1 MPPIFHT
8 DDKESFWALGPLK
21 EHNEGDRAC
30 QSDGHG
36 YVGQNM
42 NGQVLMCVR
51 EMLRKHYES
60 AAPPHRVR
68 PEDRSPD
75 DLGRYFEGYQKALR
89 CLGLL
94 GVGKADSE
102 APLPAGTLIDK
113 RYRVLEHRVTSGLGC
128 YARYYSYICA
138 DEMPVAQP
146 LQTRVRELIQQ
157 SVSANLRGKLERL
170 QLALCNES
178 AESNVDKEWDE
189 VNIQVNWN
197 VPCVERDAI
206 YCCWSPAGL
215 DPHLGII
222 LTLIWRT

>member
-1 MPPIFHT
+1 MSTTNGARHLTDWIATFIDHTTNIHTPEIFRKWT
-8 DDKESFWALGPLK
+8 AISVIAATLEQKVWLRTSRPLYPNLYTLIIA
-21 EHNEGDRAC
+21 H
-30 QSDGHG
+30 
-36 YVGQNM
+36 
-42 NGQVLMCVR
+42 
-51 EMLRKHYES
+51 
-60 AAPPHRVR
+60 P
-68 PEDRSPD
+68 
-75 DLGRYFEGYQKALR
+75 
-89 CLGLL
+89 
-94 GVGKADSE
+94 GVGKSRVINEGRAIYRALPE
-102 APLPAGTLIDK
+102 PLLAPISMTFASLVDALVASK
-113 RYRVLEHRVTSGLGC
+113 RVIIRQPEGSIGYNSM
-128 YARYYSYICA
+128 YICA